1 MSSILD
7 YWIIALNLIILVIL
21 VRGMMLL
28 PKIQGMAEKMATDLI
43 NKKIKEFWD
52 HREDFKQPVEE
63 FIMNIA
69 QDMAKKQKPGMPAVP
84 GMPGVEGLMG
94 FLPKKYQGL
103 AGLALMF
110 FGKNKNGN
118 IIEGNSQNPF
128 DK

>member
-1 MSSILD
+1 MSMILD
-7 YWIIALNLIILVIL
+7 YWIIAMDIIILVIL
-21 VRGMMLL
+21 VRGMMIL

-43 NKKIKEFWD
+43 NKKIKELWD
-52 HREDFKQPVEE
+52 HREDFKQPAEE
-63 FIMNIA
+63 FIMSIA

-103 AGLALMF
+103 AGLAMMF

-118 IIEGNSQNPF
+118 MIEGNSQNPF